1 MLAIFPNIP
10 WYVETLFDNF
20 VMELKLE
27 LELELE
33 VEVELETV
41 VETVV
46 ERYQEQPV
54 SRLLV

>member
-1 MLAIFPNIP
+1 MPAIFPNIP

-33 VEVELETV
+33 LEVVVEV
-41 VETVV
+41 VV

>member
-1 MLAIFPNIP
+1 MPAIFPNIP

-33 VEVELETV
+33 LEVVVEVVVTMTV
-41 VETVV
+41 
-46 ERYQEQPV
+46 
-54 SRLLV
+54 SLVKFMA